1 MYDIAL
7 TAESSRIRDLVT
19 LVEKYREGIARHSVV
34 ATLDTGL
41 VIKSMTGIGLKLI
54 PSGLDGGYQQ
64 LAWLINTGNLKM
76 VVFLHDP
83 QLALSNPGVM
93 ELLRSCNMQN
103 IPFANNMT
111 TAEFILYRFLE
122 KEMATYW
129 QGPGSP
135 SLRRLQPVGQ
145 NGGKPAK

>member
-7 TAESSRIRDLVT
+7 TAENSRIRDMVALVK
-19 LVEKYREGIARHSVV
+19 KYRDGIARHSVV

-41 VIKSMTGIGLKLI
+41 VIKSMTGIDLKLI
-54 PSGLDGGYQQ
+54 PSGLEGGYLQ
-64 LAWLINTGNLKM
+64 LAGLIHNGSVKM
-76 VVFLHDP
+76 VVFLHGA
-83 QLALSNPGVM
+83 QLDLSNPGIM

-129 QGPGSP
+129 QGPEAHLR
-135 SLRRLQPVGQ
+135 LRRGNMVAA
-145 NGGKPAK
+145 PARRV